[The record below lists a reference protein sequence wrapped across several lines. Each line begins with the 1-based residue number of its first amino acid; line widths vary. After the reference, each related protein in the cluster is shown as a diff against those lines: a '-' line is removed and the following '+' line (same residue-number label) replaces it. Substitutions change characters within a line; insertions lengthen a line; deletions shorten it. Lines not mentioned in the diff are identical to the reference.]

1 MRDGY
6 IFYRSFYEAVKNLPP
21 KDFKD
26 CISAVTEYALNG
38 KEIDVSPVAGMF
50 LAMAKPQIDA
60 NNRKYENGKKGGR
73 PKKDPA
79 NTHIVIDTPEWYKRQ
94 KRERGE

>member
-1 MRDGY
+1 MRDGFV
-6 IFYRSFYEAVKNLPP
+6 FYRSFYEAVKELPP

-26 CISAVTEYALNG
+26 CITAVSEYALNG
-38 KEIDVSPVAGMF
+38 QEQATGAVAAMF

-73 PKKDPA
+73 PRKDA
-79 NTHIVIDTPEWYKRQ
+79 VITIDTPEWYKKQ
-94 KRERGE
+94 KENENV